1 MGQGSKIPSSP
12 TFSRQPKK
20 SAEAKTPAL
29 RNKPKSYRMPEG
41 SCIVTPGPMGRPKVI
56 QIIRKIIHAICR
68 QTAIGMRFD
77 TRVPMAALGIYFS
90 WATERIIHK

>member
-1 MGQGSKIPSSP
+1 MGKGRKIPSSP
-12 TFSRQPKK
+12 TFSRQQEK
-20 SAEAKTPAL
+20 SAEAKAPAL
-29 RNKPKSYRMPEG
+29 RNKPNSYRMPEG

-68 QTAIGMRFD
+68 RFD